1 MALRTPTI
9 ILTLLATVAL
19 AAPVARSDEPPKSL
33 VGVNAAWLMY
43 YSPMCATIDAIK
55 SSQRF
60 GSPRNP
66 GDGRCKLDEN
76 GWPTSDFGVVIAA
89 DVAGLTGTYKL
100 SCDGKAS
107 ISGIWGRTAVKN
119 LKFDGKTTT
128 ADVEYHGGGAFALTF
143 NGTSGGVKN
152 LKLLRPGYTSDEGVF
167 TKEYLASKE
176 PFGAVRL
183 MDWGRTNDSTVS
195 RWEDRCKL
203 TDAQWSIKGGPWE
216 PWLDYAAKY
225 HKDLWICLPHMADDD
240 YVENLALLCKQHLGD
255 APVNIYLE
263 DSNEYWNRQFK
274 QYAWIG
280 EQAKSHADEWKLND
294 PPYAGDLRHRYHA
307 RRTIEIGRI
316 FRDVLG
322 GNDARI
328 RPVLSGQV
336 AGYANTEDAVKWVE
350 KQYGPLKDY
359 VYGIACAPYFGNYG
373 PATNVASTADELA
386 DHLLA
391 AAKKYSTPASPTAA
405 AAGKFHA
412 LAKSHGVHSLAYEG
426 GADLGGPPGKMDQKL
441 AQRYVAVRAEA
452 QTRPSTG
459 QAITEYLE
467 WWFTSGGDEFFYFND
482 FSPYA
487 RSGYWGLSNIPG
499 KIDTPKYQAAIAVA
513 KKHPAGAGGGK

>member
-1 MALRTPTI
+1 MSSTRVVFCL
-9 ILTLLATVAL
+9 ILSLLAVGRTVS
-19 AAPVARSDEPPKSL
+19 AAEVPPPPAKSL
-33 VGVNAAWLMY
+33 VGVNVAWLNFY
-43 YSPMCATIDAIK
+43 APGCPTIDAIK

-66 GDGRCKLDEN
+66 GDGRCPLDEN
-76 GWPTSDFGVVIAA
+76 GWPKADFGVVIAA

-119 LKFDGKTTT
+119 LMFDGKMTT
-128 ADVEYHGGGAFALTF
+128 ADVEYRGGGAFALTF
-143 NGTSGGVKN
+143 NGTNGGVRN

-183 MDWGRTNDSTVS
+183 MDWGKTNDSIVS

-216 PWLDYAAKY
+216 PWLDYVAKT
-225 HKDLWICLPHMADDD
+225 HKDVWICIPHMADDD
-240 YVENLALLCKQHLGD
+240 YVENLALLCKKHLGD

-263 DSNEYWNRQFK
+263 DTNEYWNRQFK
-274 QYAWIG
+274 QFKWIE
-280 EQAKSHADEWKLND
+280 EQARSHAEEWKLND
-294 PPYAGDLRHRYHA
+294 PPGGDVRHRYHA
-307 RRTIEIGRI
+307 KRTIEIGRI
-316 FRDVLG
+316 FRDVFG
-322 GNDARI
+322 GNDTRI
-328 RPVLSGQV
+328 RPVLTGQV
-336 AGYANTEDAVKWVE
+336 AGYGNTEDAVKWVE
-350 KQYGPLKDY
+350 ANYGPLKEQ

-373 PATNVASTADELA
+373 PATAVASTADELA

-405 AAGKFHA
+405 ATGKFHA
-412 LAKSHGVHSLAYEG
+412 LAKSKGVHSMAYEG

-459 QAITEYLE
+459 QAVGEYIE
-467 WWFTSGGDEFFYFND
+467 WWFASGGDEFFYYND

-487 RSGYWGLSNIPG
+487 RSGYWGLSNYPG
-499 KIDTPKYQAAIAVA
+499 KIDTPKYKAAIESAT
-513 KKHPAGAGGGK
+513 KHTAP

>member
-1 MALRTPTI
+1 MNHVRRLIVCVAAVFFVTP
-9 ILTLLATVAL
+9 VR
-19 AAPVARSDEPPKSL
+19 AADEPAKSL
-33 VGVNAAWLMY
+33 LGVNVAWLQY

-76 GWPTSDFGVVIAA
+76 GWPTEDFGVVIAA
-89 DVAGLTGTYKL
+89 DVAGLHGTYKL
-100 SCDGKAS
+100 SCEGKANVV
-107 ISGIWGRTAVKN
+107 GLGRWNAVKN
-119 LKFDGKTTT
+119 LAFDGKTTT
-128 ADVEYHGGGAFALTF
+128 ADVEYRGGGGAFALAFT
-143 NGTSGGVKN
+143 GTSGGVRN
-152 LKLLRPGYTSDEGVF
+152 LKLLRPGYASDEGVF

-176 PFGAVRL
+176 PFGAMRL
-183 MDWGRTNDSTVS
+183 MDWGRTNDSKVS
-195 RWEDRCKL
+195 RWEERCKP

-216 PWLDYAAKY
+216 PWLDYAAKH
-225 HKDLWICLPHMADDD
+225 HKDLWICVPHMADDD
-240 YVENLALLCKQHLGD
+240 YVESLALLCKQHLGD
-255 APVNIYLE
+255 APVNLYLE

-274 QYAWIG
+274 QYQWIG

-328 RPVLSGQV
+328 RPVLTGQV

-350 KQYGPLKDY
+350 TQYGPLKDH

-405 AAGKFHA
+405 ATAKFHA

-467 WWFTSGGDEFFYFND
+467 WWFNSGGDEFFYFND

-487 RSGYWGLSNIPG
+487 RSGYWGLSNVPG
-499 KIDTPKYQAAIAVA
+499 KIDTPKYQAAIEVA
-513 KKHPAGAGGGK
+513 KKHPAPGADAGK